1 MFGSACGL
9 QVTRAGM
16 SSSTRNTGENAT
28 KFLLLQAARH
38 KPRTYTPGPFTI
50 IAPKKS
56 LRKKR
61 DGATLMI
68 EIEKRESDS
77 EKDHSSL
84 NIADESRRFVN
95 ENLEFAC
102 PPVV

>member
-1 MFGSACGL
+1 
-9 QVTRAGM
+9 VRA
-16 SSSTRNTGENAT
+16 TGDARRDVIVNEKHGRECYEIFAFT
-28 KFLLLQAARH
+28 GCAPQAANIH
-38 KPRTYTPGPFTI
+38 PRAFHYHR
-50 IAPKKS
+50 AKKS

-61 DGATLMI
+61 DRATLMI

>member
-1 MFGSACGL
+1 
-9 QVTRAGM
+9 
-16 SSSTRNTGENAT
+16 
-28 KFLLLQAARH
+28 
-38 KPRTYTPGPFTI
+38 
-50 IAPKKS
+50 
-56 LRKKR
+56 
-61 DGATLMI
+61 MI